1 MTTGTFDP
9 RIGDIARSEH
19 RHLLDIAFRML
30 GDVGRGEDMV
40 QEAFVRL
47 ARSDLDSIHDVRGW
61 LVVVV
66 GRLCLD
72 HLRSASARREAAS
85 EHSTLE
91 LASIRSA
98 PSQANADPA
107 DQVTLDETVRAAL
120 LAVLERL
127 TPPERTAFVLHDVF
141 QFPFDTIGSI
151 VGRTPTACRQLASRA
166 RVRLRAESA
175 PVRAHI
181 ESPEHHVVV
190 ERFMAAAAGG
200 DLAALMEVLD
210 PEVSGEGTP
219 GGVIT
224 AAGPTAYGPLQVA
237 RRIIGYVGPD
247 TNTTLVSSFVND
259 QPAVLVTQNGT
270 IIVVLLLNIRDG
282 LIEHMHAVGD
292 PIGLADAS
300 TADTDNPRF
309 DP

>member
-1 MTTGTFDP
+1 MTTAAFDP

-19 RHLLDIAFRML
+19 RHLLDVAFRML
-30 GDVGRGEDMV
+30 GELSRAEDMV
-40 QEAFVRL
+40 QEAFLRL
-47 ARSDLDSIHDVRGW
+47 ARSDLDSIRDVRGW

-72 HLRSASARREAAS
+72 HLRSASARREAAT

-91 LASIRSA
+91 FAALAAA
-98 PSQANADPA
+98 PSHRDTDPA
-107 DQVTLDETVRAAL
+107 DRVTLDDSVRTAL
-120 LAVLERL
+120 LAVLEHL
-127 TPPERTAFVLHDVF
+127 TPAERTAFVLHDVF

-166 RVRLRAESA
+166 RQRLRTESA
-175 PVRAHI
+175 TIRSHI

-200 DLAALMEVLD
+200 DLGALVEVLD
-210 PEVSGEGTP
+210 PEVSGGGTP

-224 AAGPTAYGPLQVA
+224 AAAPPSYGPTTVA
-237 RRIIGYVGPD
+237 RRVIGYVGPR
-247 TNTTLVSSFVND
+247 TGTTLVSWFVND
-259 QPAVLVTQNGT
+259 QPAVLVTRDGS

-282 LIEHMHAVGD
+282 LIEHVHAVGD
-292 PIGLADAS
+292 PIGLANAS
-300 TADTDNPRF
+300 AE
-309 DP
+309 

>member
-1 MTTGTFDP
+1 MTTAAFDP

-19 RHLLDIAFRML
+19 RHLLDVAFRML
-30 GDVGRGEDMV
+30 GDLGRAEDMV
-40 QEAFVRL
+40 QEAFLRL
-47 ARSDLDSIHDVRGW
+47 ARSDLDTIQDVRGW

-72 HLRSASARREAAS
+72 HLRSASARREAAT
-85 EHSTLE
+85 EQSTLE
-91 LASIRSA
+91 PRRSA
-98 PSQANADPA
+98 AAPADRDADPA
-107 DQVTLDETVRAAL
+107 DRVTLDDSVRTAL

-151 VGRTPTACRQLASRA
+151 VGRSPTACRQLASRA
-166 RVRLRAESA
+166 RQRLRAESV
-175 PVRAHI
+175 PVRSHI

-200 DLAALMEVLD
+200 DLGALVEVLD
-210 PEVSGEGTP
+210 PEVSGDGTP

-224 AAGPTAYGPLQVA
+224 AAAPPSYGPTKVA
-237 RRIIGYVGPD
+237 RRVIGYVGPH
-247 TNTTLVSSFVND
+247 TGTTLVSWFVND
-259 QPAVLVTQNGT
+259 QPAVLVTQDGS

-282 LIEHMHAVGD
+282 LIEHVHAVGD
-292 PIGLADAS
+292 PIGLANAS
-300 TADTDNPRF
+300 E
-309 DP
+309 